1 MGLMLVLS
9 GCSAAVTRGGG
20 DILAIGDSVMAW
32 NESSDAA
39 IPDAVARTLDREV
52 ISRAVPGAQF
62 DNASGLASA
71 VGFDIRNQY
80 PGGTWNWIIVNGGAN
95 DLWADCGCG
104 ACGPVVDKLISADAK
119 SGSIPRFLRQL
130 RASGAQVLWMGYYK
144 GNGRGSFKGCR
155 DDLVRMEERIARFAL
170 ATPGVYFVDAE
181 DVLDP
186 EDPASFARDNNHP
199 SPKGAAVIGAYLAQT
214 ISAQSGRSQ

>member
-104 ACGPVVDKLISADAK
+104 ACGPVVDKLISAECKKRLYSAVFA
-119 SGSIPRFLRQL
+119 STAGQWGARF
-130 RASGAQVLWMGYYK
+130 LWMGYYK

-155 DDLVRMEERIARFAL
+155 DDLVRMEERIARFAPRN
-170 ATPGVYFVDAE
+170 A
-181 DVLDP
+181 
-186 EDPASFARDNNHP
+186 
-199 SPKGAAVIGAYLAQT
+199 
-214 ISAQSGRSQ
+214 GRLFRRCRGCA